1 MRFIRRS
8 QHTRYCIL
16 VLKRHYFIRF
26 PAGVMTRICPM
37 QALADSFHR
46 RKPSRVFVIDSKDL
60 DVPSKTTMMS
70 FLNMILSGRAVS
82 IKKRSVE
89 QLVVL
94 LDYMGCNDPSIWN
107 LVAQSIRFDAFDPV
121 FLDTLQTIA
130 SWCDYRW
137 IANLAASSKHS
148 IPLHVF
154 ASGTILHEALL
165 CMMAERNPCD
175 IRDDTLDSKPVNLD
189 EAFPGWKLN
198 TVMQHTSFVTG
209 AIAGGAV
216 SGLLAGFQGSDIDL
230 FLWNMTYAN
239 LYHFVKTIK
248 KIHPTVACFV
258 TQSNITFTL
267 EDVSTPLQVIPMKDP
282 LSGCGLVHFFD
293 LDPCCCY
300 IPWGYESTNI
310 YIHPRAKWALASHSM
325 DLRNANRRLSQQRV
339 IKYEDRGFKQA
350 IHPSAIFVRLRDS
363 NPSEYPD
370 PLPVRPR
377 ISLYEMKILDN
388 WFQLEVDYGDLVQ
401 HVIKR
406 AWTQKIDAVF
416 TLIYKPW
423 CVGLHGTPI
432 VLFCSKKFKS
442 CITGYQIVFGVTHQ

>member
-1 MRFIRRS
+1 M
-8 QHTRYCIL
+8 
-16 VLKRHYFIRF
+16 
-26 PAGVMTRICPM
+26 
-37 QALADSFHR
+37 
-46 RKPSRVFVIDSKDL
+46 IDSQDL
-60 DVPSKTTMMS
+60 DVPSKTIMTS
-70 FLNMILSGRAVS
+70 FIGRILSGRAVS
-82 IKKRSVE
+82 MKKRSVE

-94 LDYMGCNDPSIWN
+94 LDYMGCHDQSIWN

-137 IANLAASSKHS
+137 IANLAASSKHP
-148 IPLHVF
+148 IPLHMFVT
-154 ASGTILHEALL
+154 GTILQEALL
-165 CMMAERNPCD
+165 CILAERNPCD
-175 IRDDTLDSKPVNLD
+175 IRDDALDSKPVDLD
-189 EAFPGWKLN
+189 EAFRGWKLN

-239 LYHFVKTIK
+239 LYRFVKMIQQ
-248 KIHPTVACFV
+248 IHPTVEYFV
-258 TQSNITFTL
+258 TQSTITFTL
-267 EDVSTPLQVIPMKDP
+267 KGVSTPLQVIPMKDP

-300 IPWGYESTNI
+300 IPWRYESTSI

-339 IKYEDRGFKQA
+339 NKYEDRGFKQA
-350 IHPSAIFVRLRDS
+350 VHPSAIFVRLGDLK
-363 NPSEYPD
+363 PSEYPD
-370 PLPVRPR
+370 PDPCER

-388 WFQLEVDYGDLVQ
+388 WFQLEVDYGELDQ

-406 AWTQKIDAVF
+406 AWTRKMNALF
-416 TLIYKPW
+416 ASTYKPW
-423 CVGLHGTPI
+423 CTGLHGTPI
-432 VLFCSKKFKS
+432 VLFCSKKFRS
-442 CITGYQIVFGVTHQ
+442 CMTGYQIVFV